1 MSIRREFLPILFA
14 AVLLF
19 TGCKQQNVVQST
31 SGPPPVP
38 VSVANAT
45 EESIPFE
52 LRVVGT
58 VEASATVQV
67 KSQIAG
73 QLERVHFT
81 EGQNVAKG
89 DLLFEIDSRP
99 FREALRQAEAAVARD
114 RAQLRQAEAT
124 LARENAQSKNAD
136 AEANRYDELAKAGV
150 ISKAQHEQVRT
161 SADVSRESVRAAQ
174 AGYRESRAQPRK
186 RPRGS
191 GPAKLT

>member
-1 MSIRREFLPILFA
+1 MSIRREFPPILLA

-73 QLERVHFT
+73 QLDRVHFT

-99 FREALRQAEAAVARD
+99 SDALA
-114 RAQLRQAEAT
+114 
-124 LARENAQSKNAD
+124 
-136 AEANRYDELAKAGV
+136 
-150 ISKAQHEQVRT
+150 
-161 SADVSRESVRAAQ
+161 
-174 AGYRESRAQPRK
+174 
-186 RPRGS
+186 
-191 GPAKLT
+191 